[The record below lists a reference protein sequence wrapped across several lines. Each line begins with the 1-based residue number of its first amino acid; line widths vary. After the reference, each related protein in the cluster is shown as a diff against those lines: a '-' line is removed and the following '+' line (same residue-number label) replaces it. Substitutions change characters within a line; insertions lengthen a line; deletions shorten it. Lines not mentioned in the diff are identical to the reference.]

1 MELFEYSVGIGGWI
15 AVACLAQF
23 IINRHELAFNPIFV
37 AVMPCILI
45 LLTYLVILIL
55 RSIVYII
62 ITVVY
67 YMFRGEV
74 IVTIMSC
81 ITTAALLFVITN
93 TYKIINVEDEH
104 VD

>member
-15 AVACLAQF
+15 TVACLAQF
-23 IINRHELAFNPIFV
+23 IMYRHELAFNPIFV

-45 LLTYLVILIL
+45 LLTYLVVLIL
-55 RSIVYII
+55 RCILYMIL
-62 ITVVY
+62 TVLY

-74 IVTIMSC
+74 IVMIMSC
-81 ITTAALLFVITN
+81 ITAATLLFVITN
-93 TYKIINVEDEH
+93 TYKIVNLDNEH